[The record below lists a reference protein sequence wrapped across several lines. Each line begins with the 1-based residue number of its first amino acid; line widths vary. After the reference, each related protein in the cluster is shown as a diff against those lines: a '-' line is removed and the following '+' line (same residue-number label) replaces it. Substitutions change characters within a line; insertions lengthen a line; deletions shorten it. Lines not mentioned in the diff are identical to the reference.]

1 MNLSF
6 EQEALIP
13 VFTEKWLQIAFSED
27 KIDRDRAKNTIN
39 AAYAFMGYSE
49 PEILFFENI
58 ESIARNIQLILEKK
72 IPNLNKPAREPVL
85 KRIGNKLG
93 KPLSRSFWNL
103 YRQLYRQLCIEIS
116 TEYFHLLQTS
126 LGLDL
131 DIRKYFDQ
139 VYGYTKY
146 HCSERIKQNLNFYN
160 YELKFISSD
169 KLKNK
174 LQDKFFDSIFSNSF
188 YTAHCLFIDYCH
200 EVLDRNCNFV
210 LWDILKP
217 LCADCGLMM
226 IPFQSICLVCDRY
239 KLPIKKQK

>member
-6 EQEALIP
+6 EQETLIP
-13 VFTEKWLQIAFSED
+13 VFTEKWLKIAFSED
-27 KIDRDRAKNTIN
+27 NIDRDRAKNTIN
-39 AAYAFMGYSE
+39 TAYAFMGYSE
-49 PEILFFENI
+49 PEILFFESI
-58 ESIARNIQLILEKK
+58 ESIAQNIQLLLEAK
-72 IPNLNKPAREPVL
+72 IPNLHKQAQEPVL

-93 KPLSRSFWNL
+93 KPFSSHF
-103 YRQLYRQLCIEIS
+103 QGLYRQLCVEVGS
-116 TEYFHLLQTS
+116 EYFALIRNQ

-131 DIRKYFDQ
+131 YEKEKYFYQMYD
-139 VYGYTKY
+139 YTTH
-146 HCSERIKQNLNFYN
+146 HCSEKIKQNLNFDN

-188 YTAHCLFIDYCH
+188 YTADCLFIDYCH
-200 EVLDRNCNFV
+200 EVLNCNCNSV
-210 LWDILKP
+210 VWNILKS

-239 KLPIKKQK
+239 ELLIKKQK